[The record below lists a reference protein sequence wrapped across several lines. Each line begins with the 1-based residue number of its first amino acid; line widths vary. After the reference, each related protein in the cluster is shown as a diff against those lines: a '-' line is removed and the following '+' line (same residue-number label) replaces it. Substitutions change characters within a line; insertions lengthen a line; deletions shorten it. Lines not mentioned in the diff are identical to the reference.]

1 MNAKEYLRQYQDA
14 LVDIRNIEA
23 ELEELEDMAMS
34 ITVNAD
40 GERVQSSG
48 SQDAIGSLVAKICD
62 MRIEL
67 MDKRSD
73 ALDKMHRIQKT
84 INRVENKDYRQILH
98 MKYIEKATFEK
109 IAVDMNKSWRW
120 ICKLHGRALQE
131 VEKVLSRT

>member
-1 MNAKEYLRQYQDA
+1 MNAKEYLRQYEDA
-14 LVDIRNIEA
+14 LADIRNIEA
-23 ELEELEDMAMS
+23 ELEELEDMGMS

-98 MKYIEKATFEK
+98 MRYIEKATWER
-109 IAVDMNKSWRW
+109 IAVALDRSYQWVCR
-120 ICKLHGRALQE
+120 LHGRALNE
-131 VEKVLSRT
+131 VDRLIKSL